1 MIGGQVVAY
10 FSKSSTACG
19 SSVYWM
25 THVIM
30 TVSSLDGAPRG

>member
-1 MIGGQVVAY
+1 MMGGHVVAY

-19 SSVYWM
+19 SSVYWI

-30 TVSSLDGAPRG
+30 TISFLVGAPRG